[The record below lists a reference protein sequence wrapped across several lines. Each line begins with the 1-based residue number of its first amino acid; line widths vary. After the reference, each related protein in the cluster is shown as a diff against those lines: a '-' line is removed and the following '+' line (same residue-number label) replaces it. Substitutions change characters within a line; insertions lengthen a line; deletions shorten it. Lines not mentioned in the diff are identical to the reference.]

1 MHYTTPISYQ
11 ISSAVKTLEL
21 LKNKEDITA
30 QLEKSL
36 EQIKESNAILDEMSK
51 SDELTQIY
59 NRRGFLTTVQ
69 HQVMH
74 PSNLDKQ
81 AIIIYADMN
90 NLKVINDQFGH
101 EEGDFSLK
109 TLANILKDTF
119 GDSGIVGRFGG
130 DEFAAFTLSLIHI

>member
-36 EQIKESNAILDEMSK
+36 VQIKESNAILDEMSK

-69 HQVMH
+69 H
-74 PSNLDKQ
+74 
-81 AIIIYADMN
+81 
-90 NLKVINDQFGH
+90 
-101 EEGDFSLK
+101 
-109 TLANILKDTF
+109 
-119 GDSGIVGRFGG
+119 
-130 DEFAAFTLSLIHI
+130 